1 MRLNACYSNRKE
13 AINVVSLFAV
23 RNSLYILFLLGVLVA
38 CKKKEQET
46 PIDPNT
52 GCSNCLPSYAT
63 TFSGIFKAGSYTVTG
78 AAITSTINNRVSA
91 FFSNTVVTVP
101 SVANSITVS
110 SVFFNAD
117 TLKYSGAPYYYTN
130 LSNVVL
136 SPVSWTVNGVSPIP
150 SFTYKNLKEKP
161 QFGAITAWPDT
172 ISRNIGFTF
181 SIYDLNFITAAS
193 VIISDGLPIPNVSTK
208 ALGLGSDTLTF
219 SSADLSS
226 MSTSTN
232 AIITLIMENAHA
244 IKVDGKDFKMSNES
258 SYSRKIVI
266 KN

>member
-1 MRLNACYSNRKE
+1 MFTLK
-13 AINVVSLFAV
+13 
-23 RNSLYILFLLGVLVA
+23 NSVYILLFVFTLFS
-38 CKKKEQET
+38 CKKQEQEA

-63 TFSGIFKAGSYTVTG
+63 TYSGIFKASSYTITG
-78 AAITSTINNRVSA
+78 AAVSTSISSRVSA

-110 SVFFNAD
+110 SVFFNDD
-117 TLKYSGAPYYYTN
+117 TLTYSGAPYYYTN
-130 LSNVVL
+130 LSSVTL

-161 QFGAITAWPDT
+161 QYGAITAWPDT
-172 ISRNIGFTF
+172 ISKSIGFTF
-181 SIYDLNFITAAS
+181 SIYDLNYITGAS
-193 VIISDGLPIPNVSTK
+193 VLISDGLPIPNVTTK

-219 SSADLSS
+219 SSDDLNS

-232 AIITLIMENAHA
+232 AIITLIMENSHA
-244 IKVDGKDFKMSNES
+244 IKIDSKDFKMSNES

>member
-1 MRLNACYSNRKE
+1 M
-13 AINVVSLFAV
+13 FAV
-23 RNSLYILFLLGVLVA
+23 RNSLYILLFIFALVA
-38 CKKKEQET
+38 CKKEDQEA

-78 AAITSTINNRVSA
+78 AAMSTSISNRVSA

-110 SVFFNAD
+110 NVFFNED
-117 TLKYSGAPYYYTN
+117 TLTYSGGPYYYTN
-130 LSNVVL
+130 LSSVTL

-161 QFGAITAWPDT
+161 QYGAMTAWPDT
-172 ISRNIGFTF
+172 ISKNIGFTF
-181 SIYDLNFITAAS
+181 SIYDLSFITGAS
-193 VIISDGLPIPNVSTK
+193 ILISDGLPIPNVTTK

-219 SSADLSS
+219 SSNDLSG

-232 AIITLIMENAHA
+232 AIITLIMENSHA
-244 IKVDGKDFKMSNES
+244 IKIDSKDFKMSNES

>member
-1 MRLNACYSNRKE
+1 M
-13 AINVVSLFAV
+13 
-23 RNSLYILFLLGVLVA
+23 VA
-38 CKKKEQET
+38 CKKEDQEA

-78 AAITSTINNRVSA
+78 AAMSTSISNRVSA

-110 SVFFNAD
+110 NVFFNED
-117 TLKYSGAPYYYTN
+117 TLTYSGGPYYYTN
-130 LSNVVL
+130 LSSVTL

-161 QFGAITAWPDT
+161 QYGAMTAWPDT
-172 ISRNIGFTF
+172 ISKNIGFTF
-181 SIYDLNFITAAS
+181 SIYDLSFITGAS
-193 VIISDGLPIPNVSTK
+193 ILISDGLPIPNVTTK

-219 SSADLSS
+219 SSNDLSG

-232 AIITLIMENAHA
+232 AIITLIMENSHA
-244 IKVDGKDFKMSNES
+244 IKIDSKDFKMSNES